1 MKFCSNCGNQMNDD
15 ERFCTACGTDSQQ
28 DVNSARQQQDA
39 QQSQMYTSE
48 TSGQQ
53 GAQQNYT
60 YGAGQQSTQQNYTYG
75 AGQQGTQQSYTYGAG
90 QQGTQQNYTYGAG
103 QQSAQQTYTYG
114 AGQQYGQPVYGSGP
128 KASNNKILKKLPVF
142 AVAAVVV
149 VVGLV
154 FLFRCVVGSGSL
166 TMKGAVK
173 DYFKAVENGDGR
185 KIMNAT
191 LSNPMI
197 KVVKESED
205 LTKKDII
212 DSLEVDYDTYGMKVD
227 YRNIE
232 IEDKEKWDKDEVDEF
247 NESCKDGS
255 GIDPHVKKVY
265 DIEVSY
271 EYRYS
276 YDGEWGDWS
285 EESIDLSAY
294 KSNGNWYVI
303 GDVF

>member
-15 ERFCTACGTDSQQ
+15 EIFCTACGTDSQQ

-60 YGAGQQSTQQNYTYG
+60 YGAGQQ
-75 AGQQGTQQSYTYGAG
+75 GTQQSYTYGAG

-103 QQSAQQTYTYG
+103 QQNTQQTYTYG

-142 AVAAVVV
+142 AAAAVVV

-173 DYFKAVENGDGR
+173 DYFKAVESGDGK

-191 LSNPMI
+191 LSNPM
-197 KVVKESED
+197 VKIIRESED
-205 LTKKDII
+205 LTKKEII
-212 DSLEVDYDTYGMKVD
+212 DYFEADYDTYGMKVD

-232 IEDKEKWDKDEVDEF
+232 IEDKEKWDKDDVDQI
-247 NESCKDGS
+247 NESCKDGI
-255 GIDPHVKKVY
+255 GIDPHIKKVY

-276 YDGEWGDWS
+276 YDGEWSDWS
-285 EESIDLSAY
+285 DETLDLDVY
-294 KSNGNWYVI
+294 KSNGNWYVM